1 MCIRDSSKTKLI
13 KTKVFLILAPSIE
26 PEIGYRLKNSRA
38 FFQNLILRKSYKKL
52 FTQFNISLVNVML
65 YQELHEFNKYEKNI
79 IFVALNKQ
87 NIWLPIIRL
96 DAVEIGNALSIQTPN
111 HCFREP

>member
-1 MCIRDSSKTKLI
+1 
-13 KTKVFLILAPSIE
+13 
-26 PEIGYRLKNSRA
+26 
-38 FFQNLILRKSYKKL
+38 
-52 FTQFNISLVNVML
+52 ML